1 MKVLKSGNLHP
12 GYVPS
17 ENQRFSDVFRGYQ
30 EISGMKWVNE
40 FHLME
45 QDDGS
50 TDENDIEALMLTQ
63 DKTLR
68 KATLTSKIMI
78 AFLGNSP

>member
-1 MKVLKSGNLHP
+1 MKVLKSANLHP
-12 GYVPS
+12 EYVPS

-45 QDDGS
+45 QEING
-50 TDENDIEALMLTQ
+50 
-63 DKTLR
+63 
-68 KATLTSKIMI
+68 
-78 AFLGNSP
+78 